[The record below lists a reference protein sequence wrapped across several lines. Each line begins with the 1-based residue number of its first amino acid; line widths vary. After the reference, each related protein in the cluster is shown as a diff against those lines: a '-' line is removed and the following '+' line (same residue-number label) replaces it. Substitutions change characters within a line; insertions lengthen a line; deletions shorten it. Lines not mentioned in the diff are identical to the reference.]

1 MPMACRQEGI
11 GYGVFRMKEKTTSI
25 FTIERRKNFPEA
37 FTKFFE
43 DLQSTVITSTGE
55 TYKMFLFLDRCLR
68 YWPHRCG
75 ATGIDEY
82 LKGIGIDIRAPK
94 EDRDLLLTMELLIN
108 LLHWAPKQDYND
120 DQNTELVISLKK
132 NDVENESDRMIKNA
146 EYILEQCCNMT
157 IREEYDEVFPKYYIT
172 KRDVKVDAAVVAVPE
187 LKDILLGYLDMRN
200 TDDVE
205 YKKAALLTIHRYME
219 PHRKEYRGLTCS
231 SISEEFF
238 TSMNT
243 FGIRHNTKSQIR
255 MQSKKKIAVF
265 DKLFM
270 MAVYVL
276 QTVEVNEY
284 KNELVELR
292 NKA

>member
-1 MPMACRQEGI
+1 
-11 GYGVFRMKEKTTSI
+11 MKEKNTSI

-43 DLQSTVITSTGE
+43 DLQSTVSTSAGDS
-55 TYKMFLFLDRCLR
+55 YKMFLFLDRCLR

-75 ATGIDEY
+75 ATGIDDY
-82 LKGIGIDIRAPK
+82 LKGIGIDITAPK
-94 EDRDLLLTMELLIN
+94 EDKDLLLTMELLIN

-120 DQNTELVISLKK
+120 DQNTEFGLSLKK
-132 NDVENESDRMIKNA
+132 NDVENESDRLIKNA

-157 IREEYDEVFPKYYIT
+157 VREEFDEGFPKYYIT
-172 KRDVKVDAAVVAVPE
+172 KRNAHVDVAVVAVPE
-187 LKDILLGYLDMRN
+187 LKDVLLGYLDIRN
-200 TDDVE
+200 ADDVE
-205 YKKAALLTIHRYME
+205 YKKAALSSLYGYME
-219 PHRKEYRGLTCS
+219 PHRKEYRGLSCS

-255 MQSKKKIAVF
+255 MQAKKKIAVC
-265 DKLFM
+265 DRLFM

-276 QTVEVNEY
+276 QTGEVNDY
-284 KNELVELR
+284 KNELVDLR

>member
-1 MPMACRQEGI
+1 
-11 GYGVFRMKEKTTSI
+11 MKEKNTSI

-43 DLQSTVITSTGE
+43 DLQSTVSTSAGDS
-55 TYKMFLFLDRCLR
+55 YKMFLFLDRCLR

-75 ATGIDEY
+75 ATGIDDY
-82 LKGIGIDIRAPK
+82 LKGIGIDITAPK
-94 EDRDLLLTMELLIN
+94 EDKDLLLTMELLIN

-120 DQNTELVISLKK
+120 DQNTEFGLSLKK
-132 NDVENESDRMIKNA
+132 NDVENESDRLIKNA
-146 EYILEQCCNMT
+146 EYILEQSCNMT
-157 IREEYDEVFPKYYIT
+157 VREEFDEGFPKYYIT
-172 KRDVKVDAAVVAVPE
+172 KRNAHVDVAVVAVPE
-187 LKDILLGYLDMRN
+187 LKDVLLGYLDIRN
-200 TDDVE
+200 ADDVE
-205 YKKAALLTIHRYME
+205 YKKAALSSLYGYME
-219 PHRKEYRGLTCS
+219 PHRKEYRGLSCS

-255 MQSKKKIAVF
+255 MQAKKKIAVC
-265 DKLFM
+265 DRLFM

-276 QTVEVNEY
+276 QTGEVNDY
-284 KNELVELR
+284 KNELVDLR